1 MTHHTAP
8 TIDHR
13 QGGIAIL
20 DYGSQYTQLLARR
33 IREQGV
39 YTTLHPWDADEE
51 VVRELN
57 PKGVILSGGPNSV
70 YDPDAPTLPN
80 WLVKS
85 QMPVLGVCYGMQII
99 THALGGMVKPAQER
113 EYGKAS
119 FMHDLELDARI
130 FHDLP
135 EESQVWMSHGDR
147 IEQAPKG
154 FISLGH
160 SEHSPLAAIGHPEL
174 QFYGVQFHPEVT
186 HTEFGVTILKN
197 FALEICRCEPQWT
210 SEAFIE
216 QSIEQI
222 RAQVGSGN
230 VILGLSGGVDSM
242 VTATLLDRAI
252 GDQLTCIFVDN
263 GLLRHGEPE
272 AVVRIF
278 HQHNKSELIA
288 IDARDRFLK
297 ALQNVTEP
305 ERKRKVIGELF
316 VRIFEEAA
324 GDVGDAK
331 FLAQGTIYP
340 DVIES
345 AAKERPNAH
354 VIKTHHNVGGL
365 PEDMELELVEPLRYL
380 FKDEVRRIGLELGLP
395 KSQVYRQPFPGPGLA
410 IRCLGEVTEERL
422 ARLRKADLIFR
433 QALTQYDLLYET
445 SQCYA
450 ALLPVRSVGVMGDQ
464 RTYGETIVLRAVV
477 TEDFMTAEWAKL
489 PYELL
494 AEVSSKI
501 VNQVEGVNR
510 VVYDI
515 TSKPPATIE
524 WE

>member
-1 MTHHTAP
+1 MTQHTAT

-13 QGGIAIL
+13 QEGIAIL

-51 VVRELN
+51 SVRELN
-57 PKGVILSGGPNSV
+57 PKGVVLSGGPNSV
-70 YDPDAPTLPN
+70 YDDNAPKLPN

-85 QMPVLGVCYGMQII
+85 QIPVLGVCYGMQII
-99 THALGGMVKPAQER
+99 THALGGTVKPAQER
-113 EYGKAS
+113 EYGKATFQQHVS
-119 FMHDLELDARI
+119 LNSRI
-130 FHDLP
+130 FRDLP

-154 FISLGH
+154 FVALGH
-160 SEHSPLAAIGHPEL
+160 SDHSPLAAIGHPEL

-197 FALEICRCEPQWT
+197 FALDICKCEPQWT
-210 SEAFIE
+210 STAFIE
-216 QSIEQI
+216 QAVAQI
-222 RAQVGSGN
+222 KTQVGTGN

-263 GLLRHGEPE
+263 GLLRQGEPE
-272 AVVRIF
+272 AVVRVF
-278 HQHNKSELIA
+278 HQHNKSELIT
-288 IDARDRFLK
+288 IDAQDRFLK

-305 ERKRKVIGELF
+305 ERKRKIIGELF

-324 GDVGDAK
+324 SQVGDAK

-345 AAKERPNAH
+345 AAAERPNAH

-395 KSQVYRQPFPGPGLA
+395 KAQVYRQPFPGPGLA
-410 IRCLGEVTEERL
+410 IRCLGEVTPERL
-422 ARLRKADLIFR
+422 AQLRKADLIFR
-433 QALTQYDLLYET
+433 QTLSQYDLLYET

-477 TEDFMTAEWAKL
+477 TEDFMTAEWARL

-494 AEVSSKI
+494 AEASSKI

-515 TSKPPATIE
+515 TGKPPATIE